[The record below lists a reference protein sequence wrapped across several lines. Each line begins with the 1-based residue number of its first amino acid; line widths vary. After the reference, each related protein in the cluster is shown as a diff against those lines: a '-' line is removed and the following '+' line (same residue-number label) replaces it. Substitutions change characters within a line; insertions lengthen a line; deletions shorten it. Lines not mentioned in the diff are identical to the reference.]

1 MTETTTSISK
11 YGIPTLTGI
20 DNYYE
25 WKSATQDAILAMG
38 ALEVITLD
46 KKEKPKAL
54 ASEGVR
60 STRTEVATPTSAEV
74 SLYLQLVREYQS
86 WMDKDQRVMGVL
98 RMTLSHG
105 IKMEIEQCTCAKD
118 IWDKLVQIH
127 QLNAKEYQADVQE
140 ELHGLGM
147 TEGDDPMKF
156 MEKFSSVLLKAE
168 TAGIKMDIQDKAVIL
183 LRSLPVSYA
192 GLKDRWNMKVD
203 MSRIMKLPEPT
214 FEDLRAMFNAHV
226 TEMGRQDKRIFA
238 TAMMVKSGYK
248 DKRVCWNCGKAGHSK
263 RECRQGQIGDG
274 YTYKDQDHGNNRKP
288 AGYNRRHQERRDLD
302 DLAALHRNM
311 AG

>member
-1 MTETTTSISK
+1 
-11 YGIPTLTGI
+11 
-20 DNYYE
+20 
-25 WKSATQDAILAMG
+25 
-38 ALEVITLD
+38 
-46 KKEKPKAL
+46 
-54 ASEGVR
+54 
-60 STRTEVATPTSAEV
+60 
-74 SLYLQLVREYQS
+74 
-86 WMDKDQRVMGVL
+86 MDKDQRVMGVL

-105 IKMEIEQCTCAKD
+105 IKMEIEHCTCAKD

-127 QLNAKEYQADVQE
+127 QLNAKEYQADIQE

-226 TEMGRQDKRIFA
+226 TEMGRQDKRVFA
-238 TAMMVKSGYK
+238 TAMMVKSGYR

-263 RECRQGQIGDG
+263 RECGQGQIGDG
-274 YTYKDQDHGNNRKP
+274 YTYKDERQTSNRKP
-288 AGYNRRHQERRDLD
+288 STYNNRNHQEGREMD